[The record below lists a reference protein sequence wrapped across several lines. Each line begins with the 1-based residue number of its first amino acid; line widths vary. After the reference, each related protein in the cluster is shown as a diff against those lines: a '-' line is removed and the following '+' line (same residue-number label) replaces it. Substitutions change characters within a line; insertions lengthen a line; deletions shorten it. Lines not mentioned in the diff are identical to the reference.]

1 MQQEHEGLCM
11 GVSITSVHIPLTKA
25 HHVVTSSYKRSGK
38 AQSRWVSMRKRKWVW
53 LSPQCSPIQFAL
65 LITKYPSFSQAKGI
79 FITSPKGTPK
89 VSSVIAVIS
98 NSRISQWYI
107 TSLLESGFGFLS
119 HCHHPLPL
127 QNTHTHTHNTVV
139 KQGWGKYIKFTHL
152 AKGIEDNRR

>member
-1 MQQEHEGLCM
+1 MLNHAQK
-11 GVSITSVHIPLTKA
+11 VPLTTTQSLG
-25 HHVVTSSYKRSGK
+25 HVKQQKGLEMFSYRP
-38 AQSRWVSMRKRKWVW
+38 RRKRKWVW
-53 LSPQCSPIQFAL
+53 LSPQCSPIQFDL

-127 QNTHTHTHNTVV
+127 QNTHTHTHTHNTVV